1 MRRTIL
7 LVALFL
13 AGCAAQATPADKLA
27 PSEWRFTS
35 IDGKAPASG
44 QAKLTLDEEK
54 LGANLGC
61 NSMGGPWR
69 IEKDRLVA
77 GPLVQTERFCADAT
91 GRQEQEASA
100 LLVAAP
106 EIKVDGRTMELRS
119 AGHAAR
125 LERLDTAQSAS

>member
-1 MRRTIL
+1 MRRVIPLLAIL
-7 LVALFL
+7 I

-35 IDGKAPASG
+35 IDGKAPASD
-44 QAKLTLDEEK
+44 QAKLTLDDEK

-77 GPLVQTERFCADAT
+77 GPLVQTERFCAGAT

-119 AGHAAR
+119 AGHAAE
-125 LERLDTAQSAS
+125 LERLDTAQRAS